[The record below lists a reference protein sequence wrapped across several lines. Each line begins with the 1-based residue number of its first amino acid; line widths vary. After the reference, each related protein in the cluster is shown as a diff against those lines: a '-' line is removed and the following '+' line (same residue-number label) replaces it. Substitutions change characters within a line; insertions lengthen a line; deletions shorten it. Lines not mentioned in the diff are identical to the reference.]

1 MASMAGIIK
10 RLWLVLSLSLGRL
23 LYHAGAFLQLP
34 AAGLAHP
41 VRGFPASH
49 CGGGDGADGALCGSG
64 ELASAAGVGDSV
76 FTNGPRPTDR
86 LWAPCTGW
94 EFSLGA

>member
-41 VRGFPASH
+41 VRGFPAFH
-49 CGGGDGADGALCGSG
+49 CG
-64 ELASAAGVGDSV
+64 AAMGRMGRFVARG
-76 FTNGPRPTDR
+76 N
-86 LWAPCTGW
+86 
-94 EFSLGA
+94 